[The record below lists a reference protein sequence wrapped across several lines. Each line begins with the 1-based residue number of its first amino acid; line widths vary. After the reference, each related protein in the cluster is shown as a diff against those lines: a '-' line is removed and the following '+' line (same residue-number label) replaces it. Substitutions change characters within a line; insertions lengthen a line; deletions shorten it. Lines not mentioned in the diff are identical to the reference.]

1 MKKRDVFREWLL
13 KNNLTQ
19 VRAAI
24 FFEVDQR
31 TIRRWV
37 GGDVYPSGAVML
49 LLEAF
54 KKSPSVEEYLINK
67 HCK

>member
-1 MKKRDVFREWLL
+1 MKKRDVFRDWLS
-13 KNNLTQ
+13 KNSLTQ
-19 VRAAI
+19 VRAAN

-37 GGDVYPSGAVML
+37 SGDVYPSGAVML

-54 KKSPSVEEYLINK
+54 KKFPGVEEYLINK